1 MFCDD
6 LPDDLKILW
15 KEAGTD
21 RPMFSPD
28 GLRKDAE
35 RLRARRRR
43 VDIVLRVCMSSFV
56 AYFALCFFL
65 LHDTLTRIGSILG
78 VFGFGYWLVRLV
90 VERGR
95 TIPDLGETDAV
106 RFYRAELERVRD
118 SHRRT
123 MWRWLILPP
132 PFILFD
138 LFFAR
143 IYEKRWP
150 FIAWFL
156 WFSCAL
162 LLAVFVIWVPLMY
175 LRVARKYQSRIDALD
190 AAVGSSGP

>member
-1 MFCDD
+1 
-6 LPDDLKILW
+6 
-15 KEAGTD
+15 
-21 RPMFSPD
+21 
-28 GLRKDAE
+28 
-35 RLRARRRR
+35 
-43 VDIVLRVCMSSFV
+43 MSSFV

-90 VERGR
+90 VGRGR

-118 SHRRT
+118 SHRRM

-150 FIAWFL
+150 FIAWSL

-190 AAVGSSGP
+190 AAVRSSGP